1 MRLDVAAALIDGKLV
16 PGGIEIV
23 DGHIAAYGLSR
34 NGNGTSIAAPGF
46 VDLQVNGFAGID
58 FLDTDADGYRRAGEA
73 LLETGVTSYVPTLI
87 TAPEE
92 TLVAALA
99 EVPDPGDGAANGAHV
114 LGVHLEGPFLSAWR
128 LGTHPPVGRRDPD
141 RALLERLLAAG
152 PVRAMTLAP
161 ELPGAL
167 DLVDVLVARGVVVS
181 CGHTDASAEQADL
194 AFDRGARTVT
204 HLFNAMRPF
213 MHRDPGIAGAAL
225 ARDDVIV
232 QIIVDGI
239 HLAPE
244 TTELVWKAA
253 AGRVA
258 LVTDSVAAAGI
269 GDGSYSLG
277 TVALN
282 IADGAV
288 RGPDGILAGSM
299 LTMIEA
305 VRNLHALGA
314 PLEQVLEAAS
324 AVPARVLG
332 LDDAGRL
339 DVGSP
344 ADIVVLD
351 DNLEVESVFM
361 RGEAR
366 VVA

>member
-1 MRLDVAAALIDGKLV
+1 
-16 PGGIEIV
+16 
-23 DGHIAAYGLSR
+23 
-34 NGNGTSIAAPGF
+34 
-46 VDLQVNGFAGID
+46 
-58 FLDTDADGYRRAGEA
+58 
-73 LLETGVTSYVPTLI
+73 
-87 TAPEE
+87 
-92 TLVAALA
+92 
-99 EVPDPGDGAANGAHV
+99 V
-114 LGVHLEGPFLSAWR
+114 LGVHLEGPVLSSWR
-128 LGTHPPVGRRDPD
+128 LGTHPSTGRRDPD
-141 RALLERLLAAG
+141 VALLERLLAAG

-167 DLVDVLVARGVVVS
+167 ELIDVLVARGVVVS

-225 ARDDVIV
+225 ARDDVIL

-277 TVALN
+277 TVALSLN
-282 IADGAV
+282 DGAV
-288 RGPDGILAGSM
+288 RGPDGILAGSVI
-299 LTMIEA
+299 TMIEA

-314 PLEQVLEAAS
+314 PLEQVLEAATS
-324 AVPARVLG
+324 VPARVLG
-332 LDDAGRL
+332 LTDAGRL
-339 DVGSP
+339 DVGLP
-344 ADIVVLD
+344 ADIVILD
-351 DNLEVESVFM
+351 DNLEVEAVFV
-361 RGEAR
+361 RGEAH